1 MKTLITI
8 LVTICAIN
16 CMGQDN
22 QGAMFSMPTV
32 RSIIDGGHKF
42 VKFRDDKAYYKLLVP
57 IWCVD
62 NN

>member
-1 MKTLITI
+1 M
-8 LVTICAIN
+8 
-16 CMGQDN
+16 
-22 QGAMFSMPTV
+22 
-32 RSIIDGGHKF
+32 IDGGRKF